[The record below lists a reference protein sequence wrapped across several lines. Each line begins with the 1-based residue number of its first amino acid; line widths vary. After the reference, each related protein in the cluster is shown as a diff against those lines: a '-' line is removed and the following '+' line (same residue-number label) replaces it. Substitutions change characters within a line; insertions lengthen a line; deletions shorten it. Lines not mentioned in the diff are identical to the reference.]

1 MNGGVMVFSFGGKD
15 VSVAVVN
22 PAINTLLVLN
32 IHPEHR
38 GHGLGSALLWYLQCN
53 FARVLESAIPFFERN
68 GYQVVGS
75 LKQGKSLSA
84 LFCRSLR
91 YCGLRLRA
99 ISFSMGTVM

>member
-1 MNGGVMVFSFGGKD
+1 MVFSFGGKD

-38 GHGLGSALLWYLQCN
+38 GHGLGSALLRYLQCN

-75 LKQGKSLSA
+75 LKQGKSLKTQVMIKSA
-84 LFCRSLR
+84 LIPLAGRVA
-91 YCGLRLRA
+91 RLYA
-99 ISFSMGTVM
+99 